1 MVWTAALFLFQRKLR
16 FPLKQKHSETPKV
29 CWAQNPIV
37 RGFAAEVTALSARV
51 SLARLFFCIS
61 SGKTAFRQLLVRIRG
76 TNGTIK
82 SPKGK
87 TKRFQN
93 REITESKTFMESPAE
108 GAERKA
114 KMAVRYRVN
123 PQELVKQAQELQ
135 SLNERFKAEV
145 STMTEKE
152 QALSSMWEG
161 EARNAFHNAYAA
173 DVEKFQNF
181 YNGIVRFIEALS
193 NAAQEY
199 VKAEQAA
206 ASIGNQRA

>member
-1 MVWTAALFLFQRKLR
+1 
-16 FPLKQKHSETPKV
+16 
-29 CWAQNPIV
+29 
-37 RGFAAEVTALSARV
+37 
-51 SLARLFFCIS
+51 
-61 SGKTAFRQLLVRIRG
+61 
-76 TNGTIK
+76 
-82 SPKGK
+82 
-87 TKRFQN
+87 
-93 REITESKTFMESPAE
+93 
-108 GAERKA
+108 
-114 KMAVRYRVN
+114 MAVRYRVN

-161 EARNAFHNAYAA
+161 EARNAFHNAYAV

-206 ASIGNQRA
+206 ASIGNQRV